1 MPFARAFAVSIE
13 IIVLMAAVHV
23 GSDDHGGQ
31 IINHFWN
38 IDVVVDI
45 GSFICSAEPET
56 SKEVRQIGVA
66 FDRERSCYLFA
77 KEEAA
82 R

>member
-1 MPFARAFAVSIE
+1 VAARVERA
-13 IIVLMAAVHV
+13 MAR
-23 GSDDHGGQ
+23 S
-31 IINHFWN
+31 
-38 IDVVVDI
+38 
-45 GSFICSAEPET
+45 E
-56 SKEVRQIGVA
+56 IGVA